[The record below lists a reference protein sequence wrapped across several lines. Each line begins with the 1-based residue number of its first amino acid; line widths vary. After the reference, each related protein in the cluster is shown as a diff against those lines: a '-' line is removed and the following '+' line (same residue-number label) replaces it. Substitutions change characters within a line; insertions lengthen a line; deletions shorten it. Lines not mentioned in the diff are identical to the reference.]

1 MGSTKEKLAYLDGT
15 KTAIKNAIESCG
27 LATIGAETT
36 FRQYA
41 DLIKKACADFENKIS
56 AVITEVKPAGAMVT
70 RKTSVSKGATTVLN
84 ITGAGELHVF
94 LMQTQNISD
103 SKNPDS
109 FYAKVT
115 FDGSFTMF
123 IPCGGYDDNN
133 NWVPAGGCFT
143 VFDYLKDNNSG
154 HKALRFYF
162 AEGDENENIQSM
174 SLRAVPYWNHQ
185 ANMMTGNTC
194 NPVSESEVLKDSYLF
209 IGSHKPLRFDES
221 LKIEVFNSTASGSAA
236 VRMMYKLK

>member
-94 LMQTQNISD
+94 LMRTQNISD

-109 FYAKVT
+109 FYARVI
-115 FDGSFTMF
+115 FDNSFTMY

-133 NWVPAGGCFT
+133 VWKPSGGCFT
-143 VFDYLKDNNSG
+143 TFDYLDSG
-154 HKALRFYF
+154 DTGDHLRFYF
-162 AEGDENENIQSM
+162 DEGDENESINLIPYF
-174 SLRAVPYWNHQ
+174 RARPSWHYQENTVSS
-185 ANMMTGNTC
+185 NMC
-194 NPVSESEVLKDSYLF
+194 NPVDESDTLNGSYCF
-209 IGSHKPLRFDES
+209 IGSHKPLRFDKS
-221 LKIEVFNSTASGSAA
+221 LKIEIINNTASGSAS